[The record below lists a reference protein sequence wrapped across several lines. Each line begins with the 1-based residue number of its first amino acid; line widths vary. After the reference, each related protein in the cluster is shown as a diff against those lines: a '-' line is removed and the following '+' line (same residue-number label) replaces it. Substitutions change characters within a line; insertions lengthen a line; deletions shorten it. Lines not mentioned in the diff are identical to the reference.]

1 MLTTLDALDV
11 SDCSSVARQAHA
23 DCLRYFQ
30 NHKHRMNYPRYVANG
45 WQIGSGPVESAC
57 KTVVA
62 NRLKSSGMRWGED
75 GSDAVC
81 HLRALYLSQPGQ
93 WESFWKNYPN

>member
-45 WQIGSGPVESAC
+45 WQIGSGPVESAREELS
-57 KTVVA
+57 V
-62 NRLKSSGMRWGED
+62 KSIRRS
-75 GSDAVC
+75 
-81 HLRALYLSQPGQ
+81 
-93 WESFWKNYPN
+93 